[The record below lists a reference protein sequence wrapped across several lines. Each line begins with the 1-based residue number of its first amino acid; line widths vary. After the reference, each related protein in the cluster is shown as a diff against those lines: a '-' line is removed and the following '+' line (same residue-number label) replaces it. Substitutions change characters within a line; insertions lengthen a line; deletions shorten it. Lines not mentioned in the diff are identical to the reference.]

1 MACWKGYVQKGMKM
15 KNGRSVPNCV
25 PVQKAY
31 LGRAVKQPTE
41 TENEFKIR
49 HEMHSPFMD
58 LKKKKKKIVKASE
71 GKDIETKDTPV
82 DDAFKEKTKKSVY
95 TMRRFAPNID
105 SDMRIYRRISS
116 FKEPQEIKSGG
127 LIKGK
132 PKLAL
137 RGWK

>member
-1 MACWKGYVQKGMKM
+1 MAQGTCWDGYEQKGFK
-15 KNGRSVPNCV
+15 KKGNRSVPNCV
-25 PVQKAY
+25 KKFNSGDEV
-31 LGRAVKQPTE
+31 
-41 TENEFKIR
+41 
-49 HEMHSPFMD
+49 
-58 LKKKKKKIVKASE
+58 KKKDA
-71 GKDIETKDTPV
+71 PV
-82 DDAFKEKTKKSVY
+82 DDTFKEKQKKSVY
-95 TMRRFAPNID
+95 PMRRFVPNID

>member
-1 MACWKGYVQKGMKM
+1 
-15 KNGRSVPNCV
+15 
-25 PVQKAY
+25 
-31 LGRAVKQPTE
+31 
-41 TENEFKIR
+41 
-49 HEMHSPFMD
+49 
-58 LKKKKKKIVKASE
+58 
-71 GKDIETKDTPV
+71 
-82 DDAFKEKTKKSVY
+82 
-95 TMRRFAPNID
+95 MRRFVPNTD